1 MLIQRNKIMKQEVIK
16 LESRYKEVDSKLIKV
31 KNNKYLLETNSE
43 YIRINED
50 ENMMVDSIDLE
61 GGPMISIG
69 DTIQGKKI
77 KSIKSQ
83 YVIEFE

>member
-1 MLIQRNKIMKQEVIK
+1 MKQEVIK
-16 LESRYKEVDSKLIKV
+16 LESRYKDVDSKLIQV
-31 KNNKYLLETNSE
+31 KSNKYLLETNSE
-43 YIRINED
+43 YIRIDRDDNKILY
-50 ENMMVDSIDLE
+50 SIDLE
-61 GGPMISIG
+61 GGHMISIG

>member
-1 MLIQRNKIMKQEVIK
+1 MKQEVIK
-16 LESRYKEVDSKLIKV
+16 LKSRYKDINSELIQIED
-31 KNNKYLLETNSE
+31 NKYLLNTNSE
-43 YIRINED
+43 YVRLSRA
-50 ENMMVDSIDLE
+50 ENRTIYSIDLE

>member
-1 MLIQRNKIMKQEVIK
+1 MKQKVIK
-16 LESRYKEVDSKLIKV
+16 LESRYKDVDSNLIQIED
-31 KNNKYLLETNSE
+31 NKYLLNTNSE
-43 YIRINED
+43 YIRLSRA
-50 ENMMVDSIDLE
+50 ENRTIYSIDLE

-77 KSIKSQ
+77 KSIINK

>member
-1 MLIQRNKIMKQEVIK
+1 MKQEIIK
-16 LESRYKEVDSKLIKV
+16 LESRYKDVDSKLIQV
-31 KNNKYLLETNSE
+31 ENNKYLLETNSE
-43 YIRINED
+43 YIRIDRDDNKIWY
-50 ENMMVDSIDLE
+50 SIDLE

-69 DTIQGKKI
+69 DTIQDKKV

>member
-1 MLIQRNKIMKQEVIK
+1 MKQEVIK
-16 LESRYKEVDSKLIKV
+16 LESRYKDVDSKLIQV
-31 KNNKYLLETNSE
+31 EDNTYLLETNSE
-43 YIRINED
+43 YIRLSRA
-50 ENMMVDSIDLE
+50 ENRAIDSIDLE

>member
-1 MLIQRNKIMKQEVIK
+1 MKQEVIK
-16 LESRYKEVDSKLIKV
+16 LESRYKDVDSKLIQV
-31 KNNKYLLETNSE
+31 ENNKYLLETNSG
-43 YIRINED
+43 YLRINED
-50 ENMMVDSIDLE
+50 ENMIIQYIDLD
-61 GGPMISIG
+61 GGPMINIG

>member
-1 MLIQRNKIMKQEVIK
+1 MKQEVIK
-16 LESRYKEVDSKLIKV
+16 LESRYKDVDSNLIQIED
-31 KNNKYLLETNSE
+31 NKYLLNTNSE
-43 YIRINED
+43 YIRLSRA
-50 ENMMVDSIDLE
+50 ENRTMYSIDLE
-61 GGPMISIG
+61 GGPIISIG

>member
-1 MLIQRNKIMKQEVIK
+1 MEDW
-16 LESRYKEVDSKLIKV
+16 Y
-31 KNNKYLLETNSE
+31 SE
-43 YIRINED
+43 YIRIDVAED
-50 ENMMVDSIDLE
+50 KTLHSIDLE

>member
-1 MLIQRNKIMKQEVIK
+1 MKQEIIK
-16 LESRYKEVDSKLIKV
+16 LESRYKDINSDLIQIED
-31 KNNKYLLETNSE
+31 NKYLLNTNSE
-43 YIRINED
+43 YVRLGRA
-50 ENMMVDSIDLE
+50 ENSTIYSIDLE

-83 YVIEFE
+83 YVIEFEWFV

>member
-1 MLIQRNKIMKQEVIK
+1 MKQEIIK
-16 LESRYKEVDSKLIKV
+16 LESRYKDINSELIQIKD
-31 KNNKYLLETNSE
+31 NKYLLETNSE
-43 YIRINED
+43 YVRLSRA
-50 ENMMVDSIDLE
+50 ENRTIYSIDLE

-69 DTIQGKKI
+69 DTIQDKKI

>member
-1 MLIQRNKIMKQEVIK
+1 MKQEVIK
-16 LESRYKEVDSKLIKV
+16 LESRYKDVNSDLIQIED
-31 KNNKYLLETNSE
+31 NKYLLNTNSE
-43 YIRINED
+43 YIRLSRA
-50 ENMMVDSIDLE
+50 ENRTIYSIDLE

-77 KSIKSQ
+77 KSIINK

>member
-1 MLIQRNKIMKQEVIK
+1 MKQEVIK
-16 LESRYKEVDSKLIKV
+16 LKSRYKDVDSELIQIKD
-31 KNNKYLLETNSE
+31 NKYLLETNSE

-61 GGPMISIG
+61 GGPMINIG

>member
-1 MLIQRNKIMKQEVIK
+1 MKQEVIK
-16 LESRYKEVDSKLIKV
+16 LESRYKDVDSKLV
-31 KNNKYLLETNSE
+31 QVENNKYLLETNSE
-43 YIRINED
+43 YIRIDRDDNKILY
-50 ENMMVDSIDLE
+50 SIDPE
-61 GGPMISIG
+61 GGPMISVG

>member
-1 MLIQRNKIMKQEVIK
+1 MKQEVIK
-16 LESRYKEVDSKLIKV
+16 LESRYKDVDSNLIQIED
-31 KNNKYLLETNSE
+31 NKYLLNTNSE
-43 YIRINED
+43 YIRLSRA
-50 ENMMVDSIDLE
+50 ENRTIYSIDLE

-77 KSIKSQ
+77 KSIINK

>member
-1 MLIQRNKIMKQEVIK
+1 MKQEVIK
-16 LESRYKEVDSKLIKV
+16 LKSRYKDVDSELIQIKD
-31 KNNKYLLETNSE
+31 NKYLLETNSE

-61 GGPMISIG
+61 GGPMIGIG
-69 DTIQGKKI
+69 DTIQSKKI
-77 KSIKSQ
+77 KNIKSQ

>member
-1 MLIQRNKIMKQEVIK
+1 MKQEIIK
-16 LESRYKEVDSKLIKV
+16 LKSRYKDINSELIQIKD
-31 KNNKYLLETNSE
+31 NKYLLETNSG
-43 YIRINED
+43 YLRINED
-50 ENMMVDSIDLE
+50 ENMIIQYIDLD

-83 YVIEFE
+83 FVIEFEWFI

>member
-1 MLIQRNKIMKQEVIK
+1 MKQEIIK
-16 LESRYKEVDSKLIKV
+16 LESRYKDINSELVQV

-43 YIRINED
+43 YIRIDRDDNKILY
-50 ENMMVDSIDLE
+50 SIDLE

-77 KSIKSQ
+77 K
-83 YVIEFE
+83 

>member
-1 MLIQRNKIMKQEVIK
+1 MKQEVIK
-16 LESRYKEVDSKLIKV
+16 LESRYKDVNSELIQI
-31 KNNKYLLETNSE
+31 KNNEYLLETNSE
-43 YIRINED
+43 YIRISRDAYLTING
-50 ENMMVDSIDLE
+50 IDLE

-77 KSIKSQ
+77 KSIINK

>member
-1 MLIQRNKIMKQEVIK
+1 MKQEVIK
-16 LESRYKEVDSKLIKV
+16 LESRYKDVNSNLIQIED
-31 KNNKYLLETNSE
+31 NKYLLNTNSE
-43 YIRINED
+43 YIRLRRA
-50 ENMMVDSIDLE
+50 ENRTIYSIDLE
-61 GGPMISIG
+61 GGPMLSIG